1 MPPMRKLLC
10 ALLLCST
17 LGAAG
22 ATPALASHG
31 QLTYFEAPKELLNP
45 RTRAATM
52 AQLQRLGVRALR
64 VQLYWRTVA
73 PSPNSSQRP
82 NFDATDPVVYNWSQ
96 YDPLLAEAQRL
107 HWQVLLTV
115 TSPVP
120 RWATAGGRDRLGVT
134 RPEPLQ
140 FERFMTAVGRHFGSQ
155 VGIFAIWN
163 EPNHPRFLAPQFAA
177 NGTPA
182 SPRIYRGLYQAG
194 YAGLKAGGISNPKVL
209 MGETAP
215 GGEERVR
222 PHTGARSAVA
232 PLTFLRGA
240 LCLDAHYRKSRSCER
255 LPAFGYAHHAY
266 ANANGPLEHPSRPA
280 SVTIAVLSRL
290 TRALDLAAR
299 AHAIPRLPVYLT
311 EFGVQSKPN
320 KFLGVPV
327 GQQAEYDAISE
338 HIAYSNPRVA
348 SFSQYLFKDD
358 PLSGAGAAGGVGFQT
373 GLEFVTGARKPL
385 YFGFPVPLT
394 VSKRGRGFSL
404 WGLVRPATGATK
416 LTVLVLPRHS
426 RRYRKLRVVTT
437 NSSGY
442 WAMNSST
449 RGVSWRVQWR
459 SPSGATF
466 NGPPIRAY

>member
-1 MPPMRKLLC
+1 MRKLLC
-10 ALLLCST
+10 ALLLLCST

-22 ATPALASHG
+22 ATPALASRG
-31 QLTYFEAPKELLNP
+31 QLVYFEAPKELLNP
-45 RTRAATM
+45 RTRPATL
-52 AQLQRLGVRALR
+52 ALLQGLGVRALR

-73 PSPNSSQRP
+73 PGPDSSQRP
-82 NFDATDPVVYNWSQ
+82 NFDATDPAAYNWGR

-120 RWATAGGRDRLGVT
+120 KWATAGHRDRLGVT

-155 VGIFAIWN
+155 VGLFAIWN
-163 EPNHPRFLAPQFAA
+163 EPNHFRFLAPQFSA
-177 NGTPA
+177 NGMPA

-194 YAGLKAGGISNPKVL
+194 YAGLKASGMASPKVL

-232 PLTFLRGA
+232 PLVFLREA
-240 LCLDAHYRKSRSCER
+240 LCLNSRYRKARSCEG

-299 AHAIPRLPVYLT
+299 AHALPARLPIYLT

-320 KFLGVPV
+320 KFLGVPAS
-327 GQQAEYDAISE
+327 QQAEFDAISE
-338 HIAYSNPRVA
+338 HIAYSNSRVA
-348 SFSQYLFKDD
+348 SFSQYLLRDD
-358 PLSGAGAAGGVGFQT
+358 PLSGSGAVGGVGFQT
-373 GLEFVTGARKPL
+373 GLQYVNGTRKPL
-385 YFGFPVPLT
+385 YFGFPLPLT

-416 LTVLVLPRHS
+416 VTVLVRPPHS
-426 RRYRKLRVVTT
+426 RRFRKLRVVTT
-437 NSSGY
+437 DSAGY
-442 WAMNSST
+442 WRLSSST
-449 RGVSWRVQWR
+449 RGIAWRVQWR
-459 SPSGATF
+459 SPSGVAF
-466 NGPPIRAY
+466 NGPAIRAY